1 MDQKLEDIDPDARKK
16 YDKDM
21 KQQAKESLRRD
32 ALHLSDDDFGSKH
45 GRDRTAKETAARNAN
60 ETAGYKAAESDA
72 KKDARLNAEYDKIR
86 GEIGVNQATKARRDK
101 DIKSGQ
107 ASLLLDDPYKD
118 PNRAEMEKRAVKDQD
133 EKTTNKAARGS
144 PKGGGGGGGVPKIG
158 AKRTPEFKKG
168 GKVSSASKRADGCA
182 TKGKTKGR
190 MV

>member
-72 KKDARLNAEYDKIR
+72 RKELMKEGLREAAKEGDRQRAAEKERDDKASAER
-86 GEIGVNQATKARRDK
+86 KAKRD
-101 DIKSGQ
+101 
-107 ASLLLDDPYKD
+107 
-118 PNRAEMEKRAVKDQD
+118 ETVKRNSADTYRTQMAQQSFDFSTPQPK
-133 EKTTNKAARGS
+133 
-144 PKGGGGGGGVPKIG
+144 PKGGGGGGAGIPKVG
-158 AKRTPEFKKG
+158 PKRTPEFKKG

-182 TKGKTKGR
+182 IKGKTRGR
-190 MV
+190 IV

>member
-16 YDKDM
+16 YDKEI

-72 KKDARLNAEYDKIR
+72 KKDARLNAEWDKIR
-86 GEIGVNQATKARRDK
+86 GEIGVNQATKARQDK

-107 ASLLLDDPYKD
+107 TSLFLDDSYKD

-133 EKTTNKAARGS
+133 AKAARS
-144 PKGGGGGGGVPKIG
+144 SSKGGGGGGGAGIPKVG
-158 AKRTPEFKKG
+158 PKKPTDMKKG

-182 TKGKTKGR
+182 IRGKTR
-190 MV
+190 A